1 MGLRLWTERKYMQ
14 NKSFYV
20 ITLDEELFGQPW
32 MKPAVMCRMGTQP
45 KDAPRGDVY
54 VDLMHPIC
62 SQAEALDRWR
72 KEIGPVVFV
81 SRFPLGKESWQRF
94 IESGSEILYVGEM
107 EKRVGQGTDNRTQ
120 QGDLSKLVPERPA
133 SRGKIEPASWVALLS
148 SIHTHQMTG
157 NLYLKTE
164 KIKKMVTFL
173 GGFPLQVKSNK
184 SKELLGRMLVD
195 ENIIP
200 ASACEESVK
209 KMNAESILQ
218 GQALVRM
225 NLLTEDELVAALSRQ
240 WAIKLL
246 DVFEWLE
253 GEYVFKEEAIQV
265 PEFLPPFSF
274 CDLMSS
280 GLSRLTSGIVEASV
294 NIASGMFLVP
304 HPVARW
310 RYQPLPANIDM
321 ELFGRIDGRLTVSQL
336 MESGQSDRT
345 QMTILSSL
353 LLSNALL
360 LCLRPLPAPQHFG
373 GFSLPGEHVLLP
385 ARMLEE
391 LEVEWQ
397 TGISDIGRIE
407 TWLRRIHSDRFL
419 VEKSSIREQMES
431 WFNKLSHEKMS
442 PVQNAGDLRLFQLG
456 WKVKYE

>member
-1 MGLRLWTERKYMQ
+1 
-14 NKSFYV
+14 V
-20 ITLDEELFGQPW
+20 I
-32 MKPAVMCRMGTQP
+32 
-45 KDAPRGDVY
+45 
-54 VDLMHPIC
+54 
-62 SQAEALDRWR
+62 
-72 KEIGPVVFV
+72 FV
-81 SRFPLGKESWQRF
+81 SRFPLGKESWQRYLD
-94 IESGSEILYVGEM
+94 SGSEILHVGDL
-107 EKRVGQGTDNRTQ
+107 EKRVGQGSETRARQ
-120 QGDLSKLVPERPA
+120 VDLSKLAPDRPA
-133 SRGKIEPASWVALLS
+133 ARGKIEPAGWVALLS
-148 SIHTHQMTG
+148 AIHAHQMTG

-173 GGFPLQVKSNK
+173 SGFPLQVKSNK
-184 SKELLGRMLVD
+184 SKELLGRLLVD
-195 ENIIP
+195 ENVLT
-200 ASACEESVK
+200 AAACEESVK

-304 HPVARW
+304 HPAPRW
-310 RYQPLPANIDM
+310 RYQPLPVNTDM

-336 MESGQSDRT
+336 MDAGNSDRT
-345 QMTILSSL
+345 QMNILASL
-353 LLSNALL
+353 LLSNVLL
-360 LCLRPLPAPQHFG
+360 LSARPMPAPLHFG
-373 GFSLPGEHVLLP
+373 GFPLPGEHVLLP
-385 ARMLEE
+385 ARLLEE
-391 LEVEWQ
+391 LELEWQ
-397 TGISDIGRIE
+397 TGLTDMGRLE
-407 TWLRRIHSDRFL
+407 TWLRRIHMDRFL
-419 VEKSSIREQMES
+419 VEKPGVREQMES
-431 WFNKLSHEKMS
+431 WFNKMSIEKIS
-442 PVQNAGDLRLFQLG
+442 PAQGVADLRPFQLG